1 MFTRAIFSALLTVA
15 LAACGNS
22 TSGTVNTAY
31 PAEVRNNFLA
41 SCTAAGSS
49 QSTCECILTGLESNI
64 SLNDFVALELGGNEA
79 IAADSRVIEAITQCI
94 SN

>member
-1 MFTRAIFSALLTVA
+1 MFASAIYSALLTVV
-15 LAACGNS
+15 LAACGGS
-22 TSGTVNTAY
+22 TSETVNSAY
-31 PAEVRNNFLA
+31 PAEVRNNFLT

-49 QSTCECILTGLESNI
+49 QSTCECILSGIEASITFS
-64 SLNDFVALELGGNEA
+64 DFVALELGGNDA

>member
-1 MFTRAIFSALLTVA
+1 MFTRAIFSALVTVA
-15 LAACGNS
+15 LAACGGS
-22 TSGTVNTAY
+22 TSETVNSAY
-31 PAEVRNNFLA
+31 PAEVRNNFLT

-49 QSTCECILTGLESNI
+49 RSTCECMLTELESNI